1 MREHTY
7 RKEVL
12 DRLARAGGHLNGIRK
27 MVEEGRDCSE
37 ILVQLAAV
45 RAALERTGKII
56 RREHV
61 GHCLVDAVQE
71 GDGEAIASLQ
81 RAIDAFL

>member
-1 MREHTY
+1 MWEHAY

-56 RREHV
+56 LREHV